1 MNKKYNIIYADPPW
15 QFKNYSDKWHKD
27 RKESRWVANHYDCM
41 TPEEIKKLP
50 VQNICENDAVL
61 LLWVTFPKLV
71 EGLELIKNWVLN
83 LIWGHLNGQQSVLFL
98 ALNLV
103 GLHEKVKCFYLD

>member
-1 MNKKYNIIYADPPW
+1 MIPFPNKKYNVIYADPPW

-61 LLWVTFPKLV
+61 FLWVTFPKLI
-71 EGLELIKNWVLN
+71 EGLELIKNWGFTYKTNAFTWIKLN
-83 LIWGHLNGQQSVLFL
+83 KKANNYYSIDII
-98 ALNLV
+98 
-103 GLHEKVKCFYLD
+103 CFFI